1 MAMILMRIDWYPLHP
16 HPKVTLIAEELFS
29 HTPVKTKGVN
39 KLERDSKLNL
49 ICMQFISALYLNYH
63 QADKNNPVTTYL
75 SPKHFKYKN
84 PVAGK
89 LPYPHGA
96 YLDVYNTL
104 INLKWITQQLGE
116 KGKSLTLIKP
126 TEILRDKFDEIG
138 FLWTEQPLKSD
149 DQLLIMRD
157 VKLDKSNKKV
167 KHSVPVPDYPL
178 RELHLSNLKKIN
190 KALLSHCFTLAVSDA
205 DLLKVNTK
213 KPEGKN
219 STEDFDKT
227 TMITNVQLSRIFARG
242 STELGGRFYRGW
254 WQSIPSKHRPHIRI
268 DGYKTDEVDF
278 SGFGIRILY
287 SMVGAQFKGEDPYDL
302 KLKDWKGKNDPRRDE
317 IKKAFNALINDVDGT
332 FKLLPKQIILLGI
345 NTKELEERIK
355 AIHKPIA
362 DLLRTK
368 DGLRAT
374 YIDST
379 IAEHIMLTMINNDAI
394 TLPIHDSFIV
404 RLKDK
409 PLLQYAMNK
418 ACNKMLGFSIDTT
431 EEYIKNAE
439 HFNML
444 KEEVITLSSDPE
456 NMIVN
461 AKELKDSILNKPQ
474 TIMEKYLASFKD
486 YKAGL
491 YNGN

>member
-1 MAMILMRIDWYPLHP
+1 MRIDWYPLYP
-16 HPKVTLIAEELFS
+16 HPKVISIAKELCN
-29 HTPVKTKGVN
+29 HTPVRTKGVN
-39 KLERDSKLNL
+39 KQERDSKLNL
-49 ICMQFISALYLNYH
+49 ICMQFISALYLNHH

-84 PVAGK
+84 PVAEK
-89 LPYPHGA
+89 LPYPHGT

-104 INLKWITQQLGE
+104 LNLKWVTQQLGE

-126 TEILRDKFDEIG
+126 TEVLKDKFDEIG

-157 VKLDKSNKKV
+157 VKLGKNNKKV
-167 KHSVPVPDYPL
+167 KYSVPIPDYPL
-178 RELHLSNLKKIN
+178 KELHLSNLRKIN

-213 KPEGKN
+213 KPEDKN
-219 STEDFDKT
+219 SIEDFDKT

-254 WQSIPSKHRPHIRI
+254 WQSIPSEHRPHIRI
-268 DGYKTDEVDF
+268 NGYKTDEVDF

-287 SMVGAQFKGEDPYDL
+287 SMAGVQFKGEDPYDL
-302 KLKDWKGKNDPRRDE
+302 KLKAWKGKGDPRRKE
-317 IKKAFNALINDVDGT
+317 IKKAFNALINDIDGT
-332 FKLLPKQIILLGI
+332 FKLSPKQITSLGM
-345 NTKELEERIK
+345 NTKALEERIK
-355 AIHKPIA
+355 VIHKPIA

-379 IAEHIMLTMINNDAI
+379 IAEHIMLTMINSDTI

-418 ACNKMLGFSIDTT
+418 ACNEIIGFSIDTT

-439 HFNML
+439 HFNMP
-444 KEEVITLSSDPE
+444 KEDVVTLSSDPE
-456 NMIVN
+456 NMVVN

-474 TIMEKYLASFKD
+474 TIMEKYLASFEG
-486 YKAGL
+486 YKAGV
-491 YNGN
+491 YNSN

>member
-1 MAMILMRIDWYPLHP
+1 MRIDWYPAYP
-16 HPKVTLIAEELFS
+16 QPKVISIARQLFS
-29 HTPVKTKGVN
+29 HIPMRIKGVN
-39 KLERDSKLNL
+39 KQERDNKLNL
-49 ICMQFISALYLNYH
+49 ICIQFISALYLNHH

-89 LPYPHGA
+89 LPYPHRA

-104 INLKWITQQLGE
+104 ISLKWVTQQLGE
-116 KGKSLTLIKP
+116 KGRSLTLIRP

-138 FLWTEQPLKSD
+138 FLWAEQALKDD

-157 VKLDKSNKKV
+157 VKLGKNNKKV
-167 KHSVPVPDYPL
+167 KYTVPVPDYPL
-178 RELHLSNLKKIN
+178 KELHLSNLRKIN
-190 KALLSHCFTLAVSDA
+190 KALLNHCFTLDVSDA

-213 KPEGKN
+213 KPEDKN
-219 STEDFDKT
+219 SIEYFDKT

-254 WQSIPSKHRPHIRI
+254 WQSIPSEHRPHIRI
-268 DGYKTDEVDF
+268 DGYKTDEIDF

-287 SMVGAQFKGEDPYDL
+287 SMAGAQLKGEDPYDL
-302 KLKDWKGKNDPRRDE
+302 KLEGWKGKGDPRRKE

-332 FKLLPKQIILLGI
+332 FKLSPKQITSLGMD
-345 NTKELEERIK
+345 TKALEERIK
-355 AIHKPIA
+355 VIHKPIA
-362 DLLRTK
+362 DLLRTR

-379 IAEHIMLTMINNDAI
+379 IAEHIMLTMINSDAI

-404 RLKDK
+404 RLRDK
-409 PLLQYAMNK
+409 PLLLYAMDK
-418 ACNKMLGFSIDTT
+418 ACNEVLGFSIDTT

-439 HFNML
+439 HFNMPE
-444 KEEVITLSSDPE
+444 EEVITLSNDPE
-456 NMIVN
+456 NMVVH

-474 TIMEKYLASFKD
+474 TIMEKYLASFED
-486 YKAGL
+486 YKAGIN
-491 YNGN
+491 NGN

>member
-1 MAMILMRIDWYPLHP
+1 MRIDWYPSYP
-16 HPKVTLIAEELFS
+16 HPKVISIARQLFS
-29 HTPVKTKGVN
+29 HVPLKTKGVN
-39 KLERDSKLNL
+39 KQERDSKLNS
-49 ICMQFISALYLNYH
+49 ICMQFISALYLNHH
-63 QADKNNPVTTYL
+63 QTNKNNPVTTYL
-75 SPKHFKYKN
+75 SPKHFNYKK
-84 PVAGK
+84 PEAAK

-104 INLKWITQQLGE
+104 LNLKWVTQQLGE

-138 FLWTEQPLKSD
+138 FLWAEQALKDD

-157 VKLDKSNKKV
+157 VKLGKNNKKV
-167 KHSVPVPDYPL
+167 KYSVPVPDYPL
-178 RELHLSNLKKIN
+178 KELHLSNLRKIN
-190 KALLSHCFTLAVSDA
+190 KALLSHCFTLAVSDD

-213 KPEGKN
+213 KPDDKN
-219 STEDFDKT
+219 NIEDFDKT

-254 WQSIPSKHRPHIRI
+254 WQSIPSEHRPHVRI

-287 SMVGAQFKGEDPYDL
+287 SMAGVQFKGEDPYDL
-302 KLKDWKGKNDPRRDE
+302 KLKGWQGKSDPRRKE

-332 FKLLPKQIILLGI
+332 FKLLPKQITLLGM
-345 NTKELEERIK
+345 NTKALEERIK
-355 AIHKPIA
+355 VKHKPIA

-379 IAEHIMLTMINNDAI
+379 IAEHIMLTMIDNDAI

-404 RLKDK
+404 RLRDK
-409 PLLQYAMNK
+409 SLLQYAMNK
-418 ACNKMLGFSIDTT
+418 ACNEIIGFSIDTT
-431 EEYIKNAE
+431 EEYTKNAE
-439 HFNML
+439 HFNMPE
-444 KEEVITLSSDPE
+444 EEVIMLSNDPE
-456 NMIVN
+456 NMVVN

-474 TIMEKYLASFKD
+474 TIMEKYLASFEG
-486 YKAGL
+486 YKAGV